1 MYNGHDVMIR
11 IQEIKVW
18 GRSRLIC
25 SFLSIVFF
33 KELLVHMFFGFDVK
47 IRIQE
52 TKYEVE
58 TRLPLILFM
67 VLEKLLCGV
76 LLDTCATEA
85 GLPGVGGYF

>member
-1 MYNGHDVMIR
+1 MGQVKTYLLL
-11 IQEIKVW
+11 
-18 GRSRLIC
+18 LIHC
-25 SFLSIVFF
+25 VFFF

>member
-1 MYNGHDVMIR
+1 MGQVKTYLLL
-11 IQEIKVW
+11 
-18 GRSRLIC
+18 LIHC
-25 SFLSIVFF
+25 VFF